1 MQRGMLSWGG
11 VTARRLG
18 GGAAAATA
26 AARLREGA
34 AAILAVLVV
43 KADTLAVAVHHDL
56 PPRVAYLRVAVTTS
70 YVVAWWPAVKASLL
84 PQYSHRIR
92 HLGPTTLPLRHAIGA
107 ACLV

>member
-1 MQRGMLSWGG
+1 MQRGMLSWGS

-18 GGAAAATA
+18 DGAAAAA

-43 KADTLAVAVHHDL
+43 KADTLAVAAHHDL

-70 YVVAWWPAVKASLL
+70 YVVAWRPAVKASLL